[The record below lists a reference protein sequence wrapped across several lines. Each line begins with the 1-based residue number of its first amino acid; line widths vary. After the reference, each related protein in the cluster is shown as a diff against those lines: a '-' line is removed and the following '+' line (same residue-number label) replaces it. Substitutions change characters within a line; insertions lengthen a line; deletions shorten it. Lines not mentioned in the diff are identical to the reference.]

1 MSGILSAS
9 VGAGGVNTPADVEQ
23 VQQRLLAHGLVIG
36 RADGRCGQR
45 TRAGIV
51 TFQSGF
57 LRAPD
62 GRVDPGGLTWRRLL
76 ADPAATPPPPVG
88 GSLTRLVPAPL
99 RSAINGGL
107 TPVNNAYMVRLLGEP
122 RETYNAD
129 CQPVTNRR
137 LRRNIG
143 TASVGPFRVTG
154 LTQAVASLQA
164 VMADVAVAQPDV
176 HAALGTAGMLCCRW
190 VRGSTTSISNHSW
203 GTAVDLK
210 INGVLDRRGDGQVQ
224 YGLSVIAPIFNQ
236 HGWYWGATFP
246 TEDAM
251 HFEASRSLVQQWAA
265 QLAA

>member
-1 MSGILSAS
+1 MSDTLSAS
-9 VGAGGVNTPADVEQ
+9 VGTGGVNAPTDVEL
-23 VQQRLLAHGLVIG
+23 VQRRLLAHGLVIG
-36 RADGRCGQR
+36 LPDGRCGPR
-45 TRAGIV
+45 TRTGII

-57 LRAPD
+57 LRGPD
-62 GRVDPGGLTWRRLL
+62 GRVDPGGTTWRRLQ
-76 ADPAATPPPPVG
+76 ADPAQAPPPPVG
-88 GSLTRLVPAPL
+88 GSLTRLVPAPV

-107 TPVNNAYMVRLLGEP
+107 TPVNNAYMTRLLGEP
-122 RETYNAD
+122 REDYSAD

-137 LRRNIG
+137 LRRNIS

-154 LTQAVASLQA
+154 LSQAVASLQA
-164 VMADVAVAQPDV
+164 VMADVAIAHSDV

-224 YGLSVIAPIFNQ
+224 YGLTMIAPIFNQ

-251 HFEASRSLVQQWAA
+251 HFEASRTLVQQWAE
-265 QLAA
+265 QLSA